1 MVDGGKPQVN
11 AAAKALR
18 ELGITDVA
26 LCGLAKRLEEVWLP
40 NNSEPIIFPRH
51 SESLY
56 LLQKLRDEAHRFAIN
71 FHRSK
76 RSKVMLESLL
86 DEVPGL
92 GEIRRKSLLTHFGSV
107 TALKAAT
114 VDELASVPGIGGK
127 MAQTIMEQIKNQY
140 LPLNIDMQTGEVLDA

>member
-1 MVDGGKPQVN
+1 
-11 AAAKALR
+11 
-18 ELGITDVA
+18 
-26 LCGLAKRLEEVWLP
+26 VWLP
-40 NNSEPIIFPRH
+40 NNSEPIVFPRH
-51 SESLY
+51 SEALY

-127 MAQTIMEQIKNQY
+127 MAQTIMEQIKNQD
-140 LPLNIDMQTGEVLDA
+140 LPLNIDMQTGEILDA

>member
-1 MVDGGKPQVN
+1 LQ
-11 AAAKALR
+11 

-51 SESLY
+51 SEALY

-76 RSKVMLESLL
+76 RSKIMLESLL
-86 DEVPGL
+86 DEVAGL
-92 GEIRRKSLLTHFGSV
+92 GEIRRKSLLSHFGSV

-114 VDELASVPGIGGK
+114 VDELAVVPGIGKK
-127 MAQTIMEQIKNQY
+127 MANTIIDQIKSQD
-140 LPLNIDMQTGEVLDA
+140 LPLNIDMETGEILDA

>member
-51 SESLY
+51 SEALY

-127 MAQTIMEQIKNQY
+127 MAQTIMEQIKNQD
-140 LPLNIDMQTGEVLDA
+140 LPLNIDMQTGEILDA